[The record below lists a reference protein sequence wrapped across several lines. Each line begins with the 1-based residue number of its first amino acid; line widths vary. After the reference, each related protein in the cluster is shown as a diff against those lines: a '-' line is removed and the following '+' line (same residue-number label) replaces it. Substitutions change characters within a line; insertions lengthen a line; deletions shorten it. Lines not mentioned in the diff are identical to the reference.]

1 MHRFL
6 FIFLAV
12 SILLALPASGRAAS
26 EQALKLR
33 ASNGL
38 SELTPPEAF
47 LAGNFVADEIEPR
60 YIFGKVQDFVKSRSC
75 PAAWLIE
82 AGEKMRLQAR
92 GQQPGPFEYTLYLE
106 EDCPGKVVYYV
117 FVDRSQAP
125 EAQWLEWRRQF
136 HGKSK
141 TEPQYGA
148 VKAALEE
155 ATKNGFPVNGELRFI
170 ETGGELQVEKPEA
183 VLTGQAKFQPI
194 YDLKEGK
201 AVAR

>member
-6 FIFLAV
+6 FILLAI
-12 SILLALPASGRAAS
+12 SILQAFPASGRAGS

-38 SELTPPEAF
+38 SELKPPEAF
-47 LAGNFVADEIEPR
+47 LAGNFIADEIEPR
-60 YIFGKVQDFVKSRSC
+60 YIFGKVQDFVKSRTC
-75 PAAWLIE
+75 PIAWLIE
-82 AGEKMRLQAR
+82 EGEKTRLQAH
-92 GQQPGPFEYTLYLE
+92 GQQAGPFEYTLYLE

-125 EAQWLEWRRQF
+125 EAQWLEWRKQF
-136 HGKSK
+136 HKSK
-141 TEPQYGA
+141 ADLQYGA

-155 ATKNGFPVNGELRFI
+155 AAKNGFQVNGELRFI
-170 ETGGELQVEKPEA
+170 ETGGELQMEKPEA